1 MSGHPTRGSSGHG
14 PGDERVLTFLI
25 NFIFSWG
32 GVKHFMFNIACM
44 HAMYDV
50 FLRKKYP
57 SLSLGI
63 FFGSVLVNDFW
74 TPHPPP
80 TSKLCKSPNCREIV
94 QKYLW
99 VRVRAPLS

>member
-1 MSGHPTRGSSGHG
+1 
-14 PGDERVLTFLI
+14 
-25 NFIFSWG
+25 
-32 GVKHFMFNIACM
+32 MFNIACM

-74 TPHPPP
+74 TPHPPLP
-80 TSKLCKSPNCREIV
+80 QNCAKVKNVGKLTKCSNSD
-94 QKYLW
+94 L
-99 VRVRAPLS
+99 RAKLGLIFNLGLVNSHYA